1 MTGSSWLNQMQYKR
15 VKHPSAQISGKSLSE
30 SFSYLNPIKQMQSD
44 QSGNKS
50 NIQAT
55 ESLLPPLPME
65 ALNMN

>member
-1 MTGSSWLNQMQYKR
+1 
-15 VKHPSAQISGKSLSE
+15 
-30 SFSYLNPIKQMQSD
+30 MQSD

-55 ESLLPPLPME
+55 ESLLPSLPME